1 MSLLRSPS
9 KASQA
14 GHTKPNWFGNRNSWR
29 KSFSLGII
37 LALNCCGYRGTEDH
51 MILPAIATS
60 LFYKMT
66 KINTLLL
73 PRHCRIVFLLM
84 LWFAGSQSQAL
95 AGAHST
101 SASGDIRPAVL
112 YHNYC
117 SVCHG
122 DKGDGRSRAQ
132 NSLTPPP
139 RDFTTPDSATQLTR
153 ARIINA
159 IQNGRSGTAMVAW
172 KSQLSQKEIEGL
184 ADYVRTAF
192 MPAMTALDG
201 SRGRGVYTKN
211 CAVCHGDKGDGR
223 SRAQASLM
231 PPPRDFT
238 SPAAKTELTLPRMI
252 TSVTYGR
259 PDTAMAGFKTQLST
273 SDISAVVDYIRT
285 GIMASADTEGISG
298 IKHGRPAKSPDAA
311 SKVQPT
317 APVAAQPVTTVTV
330 NMSLP
335 MPNAIKGD
343 AVKGGT
349 FYMNNC
355 ATCHGTTGD
364 GRGPR
369 AYFINPKP
377 RNFLH
382 PASRQEFNRVAIFN
396 AVSAGKQGTEM
407 PAWRQV
413 LNQQEMADVSEFV
426 FQRFIRPVPGNAKP
440 AKHSK

>member
-1 MSLLRSPS
+1 
-9 KASQA
+9 
-14 GHTKPNWFGNRNSWR
+14 
-29 KSFSLGII
+29 
-37 LALNCCGYRGTEDH
+37 
-51 MILPAIATS
+51 
-60 LFYKMT
+60 MT
-66 KINTLLL
+66 QTNTLLPTNFCQL
-73 PRHCRIVFLLM
+73 VFM
-84 LWFAGSQSQAL
+84 LVLCLAAGV
-95 AGAHST
+95 T
-101 SASGDIRPAVL
+101 SATAGEKGALSSRSEIRPAVL
-112 YHNYC
+112 YHDYC

-132 NSLTPPP
+132 NSLVPPP
-139 RDFTTPDSATQLTR
+139 RDFTAPDSAAQLTR
-153 ARIINA
+153 TRMIESIT
-159 IQNGRSGTAMVAW
+159 NGRPGTAMTAY
-172 KSQLSQKEIEGL
+172 KSQLNQKEIEAL
-184 ADYVRTAF
+184 TDFVRSSF
-192 MPAMTALDG
+192 MQGAAAPDN
-201 SRGRGVYTKN
+201 SRGRMVFSKN
-211 CAVCHGDKGDGR
+211 CSVCHGEKGDGR
-223 SRAQASLM
+223 SRAQGSLM

-238 SPAAKTELTLPRMI
+238 SAASKSELTQQRMI

-259 PDTAMAGFKTQLST
+259 PDTAMAGFKGQLSA

-285 GIMASADTEGISG
+285 GIMAAPYTEGISG
-298 IKHGRPAKSPDAA
+298 IKNGPRALSPEAIKAQAAAPA
-311 SKVQPT
+311 T
-317 APVAAQPVTTVTV
+317 APADKPVAL

-335 MPNAIKGD
+335 MPGALKGD
-343 AVKGGT
+343 AVKGAA

-426 FQRFIRPVPGNAKP
+426 FQRFIQPVPGKAKP
-440 AKHSK
+440 AKTSK

>member
-1 MSLLRSPS
+1 
-9 KASQA
+9 
-14 GHTKPNWFGNRNSWR
+14 
-29 KSFSLGII
+29 
-37 LALNCCGYRGTEDH
+37 
-51 MILPAIATS
+51 
-60 LFYKMT
+60 
-66 KINTLLL
+66 
-73 PRHCRIVFLLM
+73 
-84 LWFAGSQSQAL
+84 
-95 AGAHST
+95 
-101 SASGDIRPAVL
+101 
-112 YHNYC
+112 
-117 SVCHG
+117 
-122 DKGDGRSRAQ
+122 
-132 NSLTPPP
+132 
-139 RDFTTPDSATQLTR
+139 
-153 ARIINA
+153 
-159 IQNGRSGTAMVAW
+159 
-172 KSQLSQKEIEGL
+172 
-184 ADYVRTAF
+184 
-192 MPAMTALDG
+192 
-201 SRGRGVYTKN
+201 
-211 CAVCHGDKGDGR
+211 
-223 SRAQASLM
+223 M

-238 SPAAKTELTLPRMI
+238 SPAAKAELTLPRMI

-298 IKHGRPAKSPDAA
+298 IKNGRPAKSPDAA
-311 SKVQPT
+311 SKIQPIT
-317 APVAAQPVTTVTV
+317 PAAAQPVTTVTV

-335 MPNAIKGD
+335 MPNAMKGD

-426 FQRFIRPVPGNAKP
+426 FQRFIRPVPGKAKP
-440 AKHSK
+440 AKPSK